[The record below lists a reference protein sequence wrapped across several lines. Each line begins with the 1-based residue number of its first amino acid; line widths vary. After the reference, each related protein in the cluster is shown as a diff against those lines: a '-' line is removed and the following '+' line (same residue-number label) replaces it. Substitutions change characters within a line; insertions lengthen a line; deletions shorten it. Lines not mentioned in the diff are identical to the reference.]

1 MKAAFVK
8 EIEVVDPVDSTLQ
21 TLTIFKHPNG
31 AMFAIDSSFI
41 DQCLDEDEKIIIP
54 DPYSDNNGSIELI

>member
-1 MKAAFVK
+1 MKATFIN
-8 EIEVVDPVDSTLQ
+8 EIEVNDPSDSALQ

-41 DQCLDEDEKIIIP
+41 DQCFDEDEKIVIP